1 MARSVDLLLGFFVK
15 APSTLQNHI
24 HFVTEG
30 LGVKPMVASVVLK
43 IRCQKSGVTWTS
55 SDFIYAML

>member
-15 APSTLQNHI
+15 APSILQNHI
-24 HFVTEG
+24 YFVTEG

-43 IRCQKSGVTWTS
+43 IRCAPRKVE
-55 SDFIYAML
+55 

>member
-43 IRCQKSGVTWTS
+43 IRCGPKSEKWS
-55 SDFIYAML
+55 DLDFIRFYL